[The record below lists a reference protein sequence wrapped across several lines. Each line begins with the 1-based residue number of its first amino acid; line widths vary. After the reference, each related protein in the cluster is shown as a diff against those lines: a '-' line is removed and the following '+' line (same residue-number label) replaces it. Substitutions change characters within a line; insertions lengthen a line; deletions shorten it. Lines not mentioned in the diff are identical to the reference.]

1 MANRTKTRLK
11 KLRSSLQK
19 LVNTISGLLKQPLSD
34 ESYEVQS
41 KKSVRRSKRVAA
53 GPRRTKKRRSKK

>member
-1 MANRTKTRLK
+1 MASRTKARLK

-53 GPRRTKKRRSKK
+53 GSRRTKKRRSKK